1 MAALAAR
8 VGSADVR
15 SPGPGGAA
23 RLGRRCAW
31 LRQSVGAAAAAAARE
46 GALVS
51 LRRTVVARFSRQ
63 RRVVPGPSGR
73 RCEKDT
79 ATVHGGSGYR
89 RRQSSGEFELG
100 VGGRGCTGSG
110 GLVLLQV
117 VGPYSL
123 DRCLRLFQFKCSDVK
138 SDDIFLWSENQ
149 NKVNTISHQEI
160 TCRRLHLQHLTMQSV
175 WHVTEPIHQVP
186 EALPG

>member
-15 SPGPGGAA
+15 GPGPGGAA

-100 VGGRGCTGSG
+100 VGT
-110 GLVLLQV
+110 VLLQV

-138 SDDIFLWSENQ
+138 SDDIFLWAENQ
-149 NKVNTISHQEI
+149 MGSIS
-160 TCRRLHLQHLTMQSV
+160 R
-175 WHVTEPIHQVP
+175 
-186 EALPG
+186 